1 MVVLLLVPEALLF
14 APQRWRVRLL
24 LTLQFS
30 VPACSLLV
38 LSALMPGTCC
48 SCDERPWGVALRSL
62 EFFSD
67 FFYCNAVAT
76 LPALALFAVFG
87 RPVPASVQG
96 RVHVRAL
103 HSTLLV
109 SVLVTTGVYGSFFLF
124 KQQLVFS
131 R

>member
-14 APQRWRVRLL
+14 ARKRWRVRLL

-30 VPACSLLV
+30 MPACSLQV
-38 LSALMPGTCC
+38 LSALIPGTCC
-48 SCDERPWGVALRSL
+48 SCYERPWGVALRSL
-62 EFFSD
+62 EFFSE

-76 LPALALFAVFG
+76 LPALAILAVLG
-87 RPVPASVQG
+87 RPIPASVQG

-109 SVLVTTGVYGSFFLF
+109 NLLVTTGVYGSFFLF
-124 KQQLVFS
+124 KQQLVFP